1 MIADVTFNYK
11 EGDKIPRIEYT
22 PEEISTWDAVY
33 SKVTELIPGR
43 ASSIYRKYLTIM
55 ESECGFGLGQIPQL
69 EDVSNFL
76 KSRLN
81 CYYLQQK
88 QSFLHFLHFLQG
100 PQGSGCDQLLVS
112 SRRGTSLQVW
122 PSEYSSAR
130 SMSDTIHLR
139 ITLQNRE

>member
-22 PEEISTWDAVY
+22 PEEIATWDAVY

-55 ESECGFGLGQIPQL
+55 ETECGYGLGQIPQL

-76 KSRLN
+76 KSRSNCN
-81 CYYLQQK
+81 CYHHLFKTFSIIRVIWVQIET
-88 QSFLHFLHFLQG
+88 SC
-100 PQGSGCDQLLVS
+100 GSPHS
-112 SRRGTSLQVW
+112 
-122 PSEYSSAR
+122 
-130 SMSDTIHLR
+130 
-139 ITLQNRE
+139 